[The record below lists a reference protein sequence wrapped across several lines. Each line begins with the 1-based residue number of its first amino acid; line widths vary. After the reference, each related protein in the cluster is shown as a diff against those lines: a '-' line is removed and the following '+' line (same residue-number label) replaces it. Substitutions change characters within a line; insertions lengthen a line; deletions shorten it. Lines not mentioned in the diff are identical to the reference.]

1 MRLLTTTPDGA
12 LTLAHAGHQF
22 RVALASLAHPPLADG
37 TPNAALLATDWLT
50 CTDDGCDYTCRAY
63 FPADGDPT
71 ARAIHAAVAEGTGLV
86 ARRPR
91 RP

>member
-1 MRLLTTTPDGA
+1 MILQRTDPDGT
-12 LTLAHAGHQF
+12 LRLAHGGHQF

-37 TPNAALLATDWLT
+37 TPNAALLATPPLT

-71 ARAIHAAVAEGTGLV
+71 ARAIHAAVATGTGLV
-86 ARRPR
+86 ERRPR